1 MKANGIIFNGTIDNF
16 AKIKTEIPLYY
27 KLDLLKFNKSIKNDI
42 LGIFFFKLRN
52 LKSNFDSILSLNN
65 LL

>member
-27 KLDLLKFNKSIKNDI
+27 KLDLLKLNKSIKNKI
-42 LGIFFFKLRN
+42 LGFIFFN
-52 LKSNFDSILSLNN
+52 LWIWNQIYN